1 MNTLKKCIALSART
15 SCNTIFRLS
24 SKVGWAHFVKSIFF
38 LFLRCLMDEYKKLFA
53 HIGSKNDYIK
63 IAVLLIFVMFILSS
77 VLGKKPT
84 IIIGVVALFFIGLG
98 IVYKVRAITSQRKKQ

>member
-1 MNTLKKCIALSART
+1 
-15 SCNTIFRLS
+15 
-24 SKVGWAHFVKSIFF
+24 
-38 LFLRCLMDEYKKLFA
+38 MDEYKKLFA

-77 VLGKKPT
+77 VLGKTPT
-84 IIIGVVALFFIGLG
+84 IIIGVVALIFIGLG